1 MNTTTLA
8 IILGLAVVT
17 YVPRLLP
24 GLLFER
30 YQMPE
35 GFKKW
40 LQNIPYAALG
50 ALIFPGIIH
59 TEKPWIGVVGG
70 LTAVVLSLLNVHLV
84 IVMMLTIF
92 VAFLVSHFL

>member
-1 MNTTTLA
+1 MNATTIA
-8 IILGLAVVT
+8 IIVGMAVVT
-17 YVPRLLP
+17 YIPRLLP

-35 GFKKW
+35 GFKRW

-59 TEKPWIGVVGG
+59 TEKPLLGIVGG
-70 LTAVVLSLLNVHLV
+70 LTAVVLSLLDLHLV
-84 IVMMLTIF
+84 IVMTATIF
-92 VAFLVSHFL
+92 VAFVASHFL

>member
-1 MNTTTLA
+1 MNATTIA
-8 IILGLAVVT
+8 IIVGMAVVT
-17 YVPRLLP
+17 YIPRLLP

-35 GFKKW
+35 GFKRW

-59 TEKPWIGVVGG
+59 TEKPLLGIVGG
-70 LTAVVLSLLNVHLV
+70 LTAVVLSLLDLHLV
-84 IVMMLTIF
+84 IVMTATIF
-92 VAFLVSHFL
+92 VAFVASYFL

>member
-1 MNTTTLA
+1 MNSTTVVIIVGMA
-8 IILGLAVVT
+8 IVT

-30 YQMPE
+30 YQMPA
-35 GFKKW
+35 GFKRW

-59 TEKPWIGVVGG
+59 TEQPLIGIIGG
-70 LTAVVLSLLNVHLV
+70 LTAVVLSLFDLHLV
-84 IVMMLTIF
+84 IVMTATIF
-92 VAFLVSHFL
+92 VAFMASHLL